1 MLLREMELYS
11 ISCMKLGIH
20 ILFNKR
26 NNIRCLQR
34 QCKRIIHTAVVPELV
49 RAVTQIKVAFMSH
62 YPQYFAVIAHNTEKH
77 CDFCSALPSKKSHN
91 TTGRYLPL
99 VWELLIYSSI
109 STLYE
114 HSDYKNIYPVTQHE
128 NPSIISEH
136 SRLFVRITLV
146 IIDSI
151 INRGSLRHC
160 FTNSKG
166 RRFQFKTRRKHHL
179 LCPASRH

>member
-1 MLLREMELYS
+1 M
-11 ISCMKLGIH
+11 
-20 ILFNKR
+20 
-26 NNIRCLQR
+26 
-34 QCKRIIHTAVVPELV
+34 VPELV

-114 HSDYKNIYPVTQHE
+114 HSDYKKYIQLRNTKIRQLYQNIHAFLYE
-128 NPSIISEH
+128 
-136 SRLFVRITLV
+136 
-146 IIDSI
+146 
-151 INRGSLRHC
+151 
-160 FTNSKG
+160 
-166 RRFQFKTRRKHHL
+166 
-179 LCPASRH
+179 